1 MADNNKDNDDYQ
13 YVDMDAASPNL
24 DDSLQSVEDEPE
36 IKPSVR
42 RSVFE
47 MDTKR
52 KVLIAITFL
61 FVSILTYKWIA
72 SALSSDKPS
81 QVIAQP
87 NTTKQAPTTT
97 IVAEQ
102 PTQIIMPEAA
112 TTTVNIDERIG
123 KQLSDLEQGLQI
135 TRADFLST
143 NSKMTGLNTSVTQ
156 MMAKIDELN
165 QVVAQL
171 TAKIEAQEAERLK
184 ARVVVQQRPR
194 SRATL
199 AHRRSNEPSARYF
212 IQAVIPGR
220 AWLVATNGSTL
231 TVREGTVIAG
241 YGMVKLIDSRQGR
254 VLTSSGQVIRFSPE
268 DS

>member
-1 MADNNKDNDDYQ
+1 MADNNIDNDDYQ

-24 DDSLQSVEDEPE
+24 DDSLQSVDETPE
-36 IKPSVR
+36 KTPSVGR
-42 RSVFE
+42 TAFV

-52 KVLIAITFL
+52 KVLIAITLL
-61 FVSILTYKWIA
+61 FVSILTYKWVA
-72 SALSSDKPS
+72 SALSTDKPS
-81 QVIAQP
+81 QVAAQP
-87 NTTKQAPTTT
+87 NDIKQAATP
-97 IVAEQ
+97 IVVEQ
-102 PTQIIMPEAA
+102 PAQIIMPAA
-112 TTTVNIDERIG
+112 TTTTVNVDEKIG

-143 NSKMTGLNTSVTQ
+143 NSQMTGLNTSVTQ
-156 MMAKIDELN
+156 MMAKIDDLN
-165 QVVAQL
+165 RIVAQL
-171 TAKIEAQEAERLK
+171 TAKMEAQEAERLK
-184 ARVVVQQRPR
+184 ARVIVQQRPR
-194 SRATL
+194 TRPAASS
-199 AHRRSNEPSARYF
+199 RRSSEPSARYF

-241 YGMVKLIDSRQGR
+241 YGMVKLIDPRQGR